1 MAYKAIPAGAK
12 ILLSFVRKTEVGRDD
27 RASYDVIYGHKQDKL
42 PKPLTSM
49 TYGDIIDAQPKWSK
63 NFGSSA
69 AGGYQCMRATLIDL
83 AKSNPSISS
92 SDVFTPELQD
102 QLGFALL
109 LRRGYE
115 LFVAGKITRTEF
127 GKRLAQEWAAFPVLA
142 ATGGAHRDVPRGSSF
157 YMGDKLNK
165 ALVSP
170 EKVEAILDHVLAA
183 ARAYIPAAPSAPA
196 PIVVEK
202 PVVADPGELEKSPAQ
217 SKTVWTWALA
227 GAGSIVTAAG
237 SFLGGLDWRAQLL
250 ISGAIVVLAAN
261 GIKRRFDLAQAVRDL
276 KAEFEA

>member
-1 MAYKAIPAGAK
+1 MNRTIPHGAA
-12 ILLSFVRKTEVGRDD
+12 ILLAFIRKTEVGRDD
-27 RASYDVIYGHKQDKL
+27 RASYDVIYNNKQDKL

-49 TYGDIIDAQPKWSK
+49 TYGEIIDAQVKWSK

-83 AKSNPSISS
+83 AKSNPSISG
-92 SDVFTPELQD
+92 SDVYTPEMQD

-127 GKRLAQEWAAFPVLA
+127 GKRLAQEWASFPVLS
-142 ATGGAHRDVPRGSSF
+142 ATRGAHRDVPRGSSF

-170 EKVEAILDHVLAA
+170 EKVEAILDKVLSA
-183 ARAYIPAAPSAPA
+183 ARATPKEEKSAPV
-196 PIVVEK
+196 IVEK
-202 PVVADPGELEKSPAQ
+202 PVVADPGELSTPASK
-217 SKTVWTWALA
+217 SKTVWTWLLTAIGAPLA
-227 GAGSIVTAAG
+227 AFGD
-237 SFLGGLDWRAQLL
+237 LDWRVQLV
-250 ISGAIVVLAAN
+250 IVGVIVGFAVY
-261 GIKRRFDLAQAVRDL
+261 GIKRRADLAKAVRDL
-276 KAEFEA
+276 KAEFA